1 MKISQVIEILESIAP
16 PTLQEPYDNC
26 GLLTGHPSSPC
37 TGILCCLD
45 ATEEVIDEAILNNC
59 GLVIAHHPIIFG
71 GLKKINGSN
80 YVERTI
86 IKAIKNEIAIYAI
99 HTNLDNIDT
108 GVNKKIGD
116 ILGLQGSRVLAPK
129 GETLSK
135 LFTFVPIAHAAQLR
149 QALFDAGGGQI
160 GNYSEC
166 SFNTEGMGTFKAGSG
181 SEPFVGKRGELHTE
195 NEMRIELVFPSALQ
209 GRILSALRNA
219 HPYEEVAFDI
229 VTLTNPHP
237 GIGSGMIG
245 QLPEAVDEET
255 ILTKVKR
262 SFGAPVIRHTALIGR
277 PIKTV
282 AVCGGAGSF
291 LIAKALSAGVDLYL
305 TADIKYHEFFD
316 ADGRMLLCDIG
327 HYESEQFTIDLLT
340 GILAEKFPTF
350 AVRKTSVITNPV
362 HYF

>member
-16 PTLQEPYDNC
+16 PSLQESYDNC
-26 GLLTGHPSSPC
+26 GLLTGHPSGDC

-45 ATEEVIDEAILNNC
+45 ATEQVIDEAITHNC
-59 GLVIAHHPIIFG
+59 GLVIAHHPIIFR

-86 IKAIKNEIAIYAI
+86 IKAIKNDIAIYAI
-99 HTNLDNIDT
+99 HTSLDNIDT
-108 GVNKKIGD
+108 GVNKKIAD
-116 ILGLQGSRVLAPK
+116 TLGLQHTRILSAK
-129 GETLSK
+129 DETLSK
-135 LFTFVPIAHAAQLR
+135 LFTFVPIAHAAEVR

-160 GNYSEC
+160 GEYSEC
-166 SFNTEGMGTFKAGSG
+166 SFNTEGLGTFKAGAG
-181 SEPFVGKRGELHTE
+181 ANPFVGKPGEQHTE
-195 NEMRIELVFPSALQ
+195 KELRIELVFPTVLKGGIITALL
-209 GRILSALRNA
+209 GA

-229 VTLTNPHP
+229 VPLSNRHP

-255 ILTKVKR
+255 ILTIIKQ
-262 SFGAPVIRHTALIGR
+262 SFGLPVIRHTTLTGR
-277 PIKTV
+277 PVKTV

-291 LIAKALSAGVDLYL
+291 LISKALSAGADLYL